1 MCLTLFLLKHTFFKI
16 RKGKLKIVVVYT
28 KHIYCSVYLY
38 LLHFSN
44 ILDLY
49 FLYINVMNT
58 SSRELF
64 WQPFQE
70 LSFSGYES
78 RIWLFLYFI
87 RSFFYFFII
96 EECLI
101 ILGIYASFTI
111 ILKLLDFLNLSIISF
126 SRFFSFFKLKIY
138 FRLLSF
144 SVDYSNAHQKNHE
157 IIQYRTKKISYKNC
171 GHPKVTVS
179 KPGFYTNSS
188 DILKRN
194 NIFICLTY
202 WVL

>member
-58 SSRELF
+58 SLLVLF

-70 LSFSGYES
+70 LSFLAMRVKYGISLKCTATFAY
-78 RIWLFLYFI
+78 INDWTKLKKPPFF
-87 RSFFYFFII
+87 SFFYFNK
-96 EECLI
+96 
-101 ILGIYASFTI
+101 IL
-111 ILKLLDFLNLSIISF
+111 N
-126 SRFFSFFKLKIY
+126 
-138 FRLLSF
+138 
-144 SVDYSNAHQKNHE
+144 V
-157 IIQYRTKKISYKNC
+157 
-171 GHPKVTVS
+171 
-179 KPGFYTNSS
+179 
-188 DILKRN
+188 
-194 NIFICLTY
+194 
-202 WVL
+202 